1 MAKKGKKEKAEKSPE
16 QNEPHVPIS
25 GRQKIISWAVFIPT
39 LITVFISLISAVFPA
54 LVTRVTSPLQ
64 NSIYKPDII
73 NPFQFGILAVPLIV
87 VNVIILVIGITY
99 YKGSID
105 RKFFRSITNFNLSRK
120 RSLIILGIILIVFAG
135 ATAGQLGTEETW
147 DDYKDVKKLAK
158 SFAISDF
165 AQGVQPHLKFL
176 LLSVSLNIFG
186 NIRVIPFIAS
196 IILLALTYFFT
207 SEITQNRFAGIVST
221 LLLVQSGVFLSY
233 STSAT
238 YDNFWILLY
247 LFSLYLIHKK
257 WPPSAISYILSI
269 FAKSLTLSFLPM
281 SLFFISRSNITRKA
295 ILYSLAS
302 YGGVILMAIGI
313 SLAFRT
319 NFAYSTF
326 GFDVVDFWKGFTD
339 MAFQMRFDY
348 VLVLFLLP
356 LVVMLFFASRKGIIH
371 ADSIQI
377 FFLTV
382 LLTTPFLIGFTTQT
396 NQPYRFVS
404 LSLFFAIGVGVLL
417 SKRTR
422 TKVELS
428 ST

>member
-1 MAKKGKKEKAEKSPE
+1 MAKKIKREKAEKFPE
-16 QNEPHVPIS
+16 QNEPQVSIS

-39 LITVFISLISAVFPA
+39 LVVVFISLISAVFPA
-54 LVTRVTSPLQ
+54 LVTRTTSPLQ
-64 NSIYKPDII
+64 DSIYKLDII
-73 NPFQFGILAVPLIV
+73 NPFQTGILAVPLIV
-87 VNVIILVIGITY
+87 VNIIILVIGIAY
-99 YKGSID
+99 YKGSKGK
-105 RKFFRSITNFNLSRK
+105 KFFRSISDFNLSRK
-120 RSLIILGIILIVFAG
+120 RSLIILGIILVVFVG

-147 DDYKDVKKLAK
+147 DDYNDVKKLAK

-165 AQGVQPHLKFL
+165 TQGVQPHLKFL
-176 LLSVSLNIFG
+176 LLSASLNIFG

-196 IILLALTYFFT
+196 IVLLALTYFFT

-233 STSAT
+233 NSSAT

-257 WPPSAISYILSI
+257 WHPSAISYILSI
-269 FAKSLTLSFLPM
+269 FTKSLTLSFLPM
-281 SLFFISRSNITRKA
+281 SIFFISRSNIAKRAK
-295 ILYSLAS
+295 LYSLAS
-302 YGGVILMAIGI
+302 YGAVILLAIGI
-313 SLAFRT
+313 SLVFQASFT
-319 NFAYSTF
+319 FSTL
-326 GFDVVDFWKGFTD
+326 GFDAVDFWKGFTS

-356 LVVMLFFASRKGIIH
+356 LTVMLFFASRKGVLH

-382 LLTTPFLIGFTTQT
+382 LLTAPFLIGFTTQT
-396 NQPYRFVS
+396 NQPYRFVP
-404 LSLFFAIGVGVLL
+404 LSVFFAIGVGVLL

-422 TKVELS
+422 AQAELS